1 MSNQTKAVV
10 GIIAALPVELDAILS
25 NLPNS
30 ECITFE
36 KADNRTYY
44 RGQLT
49 TASGKKLQVVTTL
62 TAIYG
67 QLVIRTCHLRFNT
80 LIGPV

>member
-25 NLPNS
+25 NLPS

-49 TASGKKLQVVTTL
+49 TTSGKELQVITTL
-62 TAIYG
+62 LPSMGNLSSALATSD
-67 QLVIRTCHLRFNT
+67 LIRL
-80 LIGPV
+80 